1 MKRHKIAITIIKE
14 ESGYSANATINKSFI
29 CTQGETFDELK
40 SNILEAVN
48 LALETKGLV
57 YSLEDIKYTLDLQRF
72 FDFYKVLN
80 AKALSQRLGMN
91 QSLLAQYIS
100 GTKKPSSIQTKRIMN
115 GVQQIGKELADISFL
130 L

>member
-1 MKRHKIAITIIKE
+1 MKKHKIDITIIKE
-14 ESGYSANATINKSFI
+14 DSGYSANATVNKSFI
-29 CTQGETFDELK
+29 CTQGETFEELK
-40 SNILEAVN
+40 NNILDAVN
-48 LALETKGLV
+48 LALEANGLV
-57 YSLEDIKYTLDLQRF
+57 YSNDDIKYTLDLQSF

-100 GTKKPSSIQTKRIMN
+100 GTKKPSTIQTKRIMN
-115 GVQQIGKELADISFL
+115 GVQQIGRELAEISFL